1 MSQNKCVLVNAD
13 IRHLPESRALLE
25 KHFKT
30 TYMPEFSR
38 PKLLKIIPDY
48 DAVLTNIQT
57 KYNKEFIDAAKNLTL
72 IATPSTGT
80 DHIDLNYAK
89 TKGITVQS
97 IKNDYDLL
105 RDIPSTAEQAFLLM
119 MASLRKLPAALNS
132 VCSGNWARDEFR
144 GREVNQRIV
153 GIIGYGRLGEIFS
166 RFAHAF
172 NMKVIA
178 CDPYKK
184 ITDPWVT
191 QMDMKELLKT
201 AEIISL
207 HLHLNDETR
216 GMLGEKEFSLM
227 RDGVF
232 IVNTSRG
239 AIIDENAFLKALE
252 SGKIEGAGID
262 VLSEELDVDIS
273 DIELVKYAKTH
284 DNLIITPHVGGCTY
298 DAQEKTSY
306 FTIEKMIDFFAL
318 DNA

>member
-1 MSQNKCVLVNAD
+1 MSQNKRVLVNAD
-13 IRHLPESRALLE
+13 IQHLPESRALLE

-38 PKLLKIIPDY
+38 PELLKIIPDY

-57 KYNKEFIDAAKNLTL
+57 KYDKEFIDAAKQLTL

-89 TKGITVQS
+89 AKGTSVQS
-97 IKNDYDLL
+97 LKNDYDLL
-105 RDIPSTAEQAFLLM
+105 KDIPSTAEQAFLLM
-119 MASLRKLPAALNS
+119 MASLRKLPTAFNS
-132 VCSGNWARDEFR
+132 VCSGNWTRDEFR

-166 RFAHAF
+166 RLAHAF

-178 CDPYKK
+178 CDPYKE
-184 ITDPWVT
+184 INDPWVT

-207 HLHLNDETR
+207 HLHLDDETR
-216 GMLGEKEFSLM
+216 RMLGEKEFSLM
-227 RDGVF
+227 RNGVY

-252 SGKIEGAGID
+252 SGKVKGAGID

-284 DNLIITPHVGGCTY
+284 DNLIITPHIGGCTY
-298 DAQEKTSY
+298 DAQEKSTY
-306 FTIEKMIDFFAL
+306 FTVEKMIGFF
-318 DNA
+318 